1 MDIFNKK
8 QPTKTVDRVIIFA
21 HDESQK
27 FYADTQFVLAIEN
40 GRIITDNADLVLPL
54 DDAKPFSTKDGILY
68 AYNVSLDYL
77 KEVQHLAEVEKNII
91 VQQAFL
97 YPGRG
102 MDNSKS
108 NITNLI
114 VIGALSLIT
123 IISLFV

>member
-8 QPTKTVDRVIIFA
+8 QSIKTLDRVIIFA

-27 FYADTQFVLAIEN
+27 FYAETQYVLAIED
-40 GRIITDNADLVLPL
+40 GRIITENADLVLPYE
-54 DDAKPFSTKDGILY
+54 DAKPFSTKEGILY
-68 AYNVSLDYL
+68 AYNVSLEYL

-102 MDNSKS
+102 FDSAKS
-108 NITNLI
+108 NLNNLI
-114 VIGALSLIT
+114 IIGALSLIT